1 MTNKKEEIRK
11 ENICRNGINYR
22 FYIRNSDNK
31 ILKRV
36 PIDQM
41 GNEMKRDW
49 IIFFTILCYYFV
61 VASNL

>member
-1 MTNKKEEIRK
+1 VSYLKKKMAKEEIRK

-36 PIDQM
+36 SVDQM
-41 GNEMKRDW
+41 GNEMKRD
-49 IIFFTILCYYFV
+49 
-61 VASNL
+61 